1 MSTNPYLQR
10 SPEPDTATVPEKI
23 GVEEC
28 WRLLDSST
36 VARLAVADDL
46 GPDIFPINHLVSA
59 GALFFRSAPGKKIVS
74 LTRRPEVAVEIDG
87 TDGGKRFSVVLRGTV
102 RRLDDEAEMHASGV
116 LDLATMTAPTKWNY
130 FAVMPRTVEGRLFRT
145 SW

>member
-46 GPDIFPINHLVSA
+46 GPDIFPINYLVSA

-130 FAVMPRTVEGRLFRT
+130 FAVTPRTVEGRLFRT